1 MIFSQGAAGA
11 AGGVA
16 ADAAATDDDANADAN
31 AGAGAAAAATDN
43 AEVDNDYDE
52 DDDKEAPLCGG
63 SVLARWLSNRKVAGS
78 ILLVVAFSRLG
89 GFRVFNRVNTARPA
103 LSGGVR
109 LSELRGHSFPWVTE
123 LEQGWPSCFSP

>member
-1 MIFSQGAAGA
+1 MTSVRIKE
-11 AGGVA
+11 
-16 ADAAATDDDANADAN
+16 
-31 AGAGAAAAATDN
+31 GAGKRKTMTTTTTTTMN
-43 AEVDNDYDE
+43 TTTKKRGVR
-52 DDDKEAPLCGG
+52 GG

-78 ILLVVAFSRLG
+78 ILLVVAFSRLW